1 MESSLR
7 GMRLNGRCAAVM
19 ANGCETAA
27 GKNRRKRMRQKL
39 GRLLAFGLIL
49 CLLAG
54 LTPALAESLHTEV
67 ANPALT
73 AEVQLGYDGRIT
85 YGKAVPVR
93 VTVRAAAEDL
103 EGTLAVNT
111 YVSRL
116 KYDRYETE
124 ISVPAGGERTVVL
137 PVTVQYQQDVFT
149 VEILQSGE
157 KLLAVNASPAGIVN
171 PSAMMIGVLSTR
183 PRNLANLDI
192 DQENDVLSRYEYWQT
207 VALTAETLPEEA
219 ELLNAF
225 GMIVL
230 DDVDPAALTEKQQ
243 QALKDWIARGHV
255 LLCGGG
261 RTAPQNLAF
270 LGDLTSL
277 RTEDFTVSGSVTASL
292 ESFLGQKTSGGHPET
307 ALARLTGAEPLAAD
321 EEGAGLLW
329 RETVG
334 AGRIYTLAWE
344 AGDAALNA
352 VSMMHPFFQQLL
364 ILKDPDLYRN
374 IQAANSDVSGGPV
387 PDDTLPLN
395 VRNPL
400 PAAAVIVASAALLAA
415 GAWFLLRRCGRTGWM
430 WAVLPALAL
439 AAAAGAVG
447 LSGASDMNEPAAVTA
462 VNLIQ
467 DRGSTVTRYTGVTAA
482 APRPGLTSWSME
494 GEDLSALL
502 YDGNDWTGDDEDD
515 APGEPAALRAIYRA
529 GAKQEVAVRTDTP
542 WEDIRLSAART
553 EEAEGKVDAEIW
565 MEKDGL
571 HGVVQNNLPWS
582 LQEGAV
588 LCAYG
593 FVKIPALAPGESADF
608 VLLSETAP
616 NPMDVIFENGKIYLN
631 GSASLY
637 GVVSQM
643 LYGQARESIDGT
655 ENTLSSM
662 ITTAAEELAVR
673 NGNAQNATLFMY
685 TAAPVLANSTGSA
698 ATQTASAGAAGAS
711 SRLAAHAFTL
721 PAVLADGKSAAA
733 SGGLVRINAEVTYRT
748 VGKTGVVFYAPG
760 MVSAAP
766 CVLDAEG
773 LPAGDAELDPSRRY
787 YQYYDLNDLPTFR
800 FTPEDL
806 ENVSVERLVISME
819 EWYLN
824 ELKAYVLDP
833 KQKTWTEFKPNTALE
848 NPEKYLDE
856 TGSLYCQFRPT
867 AADNYVSIPVPTLTL
882 EGMLKN

>member
-1 MESSLR
+1 
-7 GMRLNGRCAAVM
+7 
-19 ANGCETAA
+19 
-27 GKNRRKRMRQKL
+27 
-39 GRLLAFGLIL
+39 
-49 CLLAG
+49 
-54 LTPALAESLHTEV
+54 
-67 ANPALT
+67 
-73 AEVQLGYDGRIT
+73 
-85 YGKAVPVR
+85 
-93 VTVRAAAEDL
+93 
-103 EGTLAVNT
+103 
-111 YVSRL
+111 
-116 KYDRYETE
+116 
-124 ISVPAGGERTVVL
+124 
-137 PVTVQYQQDVFT
+137 
-149 VEILQSGE
+149 
-157 KLLAVNASPAGIVN
+157 
-171 PSAMMIGVLSTR
+171 
-183 PRNLANLDI
+183 
-192 DQENDVLSRYEYWQT
+192 
-207 VALTAETLPEEA
+207 
-219 ELLNAF
+219 
-225 GMIVL
+225 
-230 DDVDPAALTEKQQ
+230 
-243 QALKDWIARGHV
+243 
-255 LLCGGG
+255 
-261 RTAPQNLAF
+261 
-270 LGDLTSL
+270 
-277 RTEDFTVSGSVTASL
+277 
-292 ESFLGQKTSGGHPET
+292 
-307 ALARLTGAEPLAAD
+307 
-321 EEGAGLLW
+321 
-329 RETVG
+329 
-334 AGRIYTLAWE
+334 
-344 AGDAALNA
+344 
-352 VSMMHPFFQQLL
+352 
-364 ILKDPDLYRN
+364 
-374 IQAANSDVSGGPV
+374 
-387 PDDTLPLN
+387 
-395 VRNPL
+395 
-400 PAAAVIVASAALLAA
+400 
-415 GAWFLLRRCGRTGWM
+415 
-430 WAVLPALAL
+430 
-439 AAAAGAVG
+439 
-447 LSGASDMNEPAAVTA
+447 VTA

-529 GAKQEVAVRTDTP
+529 GARQEVAVRTDTP

-582 LQEGAV
+582 LQEGVV

-608 VLLSETAP
+608 VLLSETTP
-616 NPMDVIFENGKIYLN
+616 NPTDVIFENGKIYLN

-662 ITTAAEELAVR
+662 ITTAAEELALR

-685 TAAPVLANSTGSA
+685 TAAPDL
-698 ATQTASAGAAGAS
+698 
-711 SRLAAHAFTL
+711 TL
-721 PAVLADGKSAAA
+721 PAVLADGKPAAA

-760 MVSAAP
+760 MVPAAP

-867 AADNYVSIPVPTLTL
+867 AADDYVSIPVPTLTL